1 MGRSEV
7 KSRTVR
13 ELHKSV
19 TAELLKA
26 NTILNTAKERSL
38 AQRSVSHWVIRTANL
53 QFMKEYIEAN
63 TYLD

>member
-1 MGRSEV
+1 M
-7 KSRTVR
+7 KSKTIR
-13 ELHKSV
+13 ELHKGV

-26 NTILNTAKERSL
+26 HTILNTAKDRSL
-38 AQRSVSHWVIRTANL
+38 AQRSVSYWVIRTANL